1 MTFRNP
7 AVAGWQADWLP
18 RLAVLAQDRRL
29 AALVTLLLVVLLAKA
44 LAGLTWTLLPSSEAE
59 TDGALLPG
67 AVPVRARPASAKV
80 SASSIERLHL
90 FGEAAKAVP
99 KPAPKVVD
107 APDTRLNLKLRGVL
121 ASSNPAIARAI
132 IADGKGQEDAY
143 AVDDKLPGNAVL
155 KEIHADRILL
165 EYRGQLETLRLPK
178 EASAQASTRSVNG
191 GRRNGRSA
199 AAISASS
206 ADTGVLLRQYRD
218 ALSTDPQSVMDLV
231 RAEPVRDRATGK
243 LKGYR
248 IRPGRDRQLLSRFGL
263 RAGDVVTAINGIPMD
278 NPLKA
283 LELMRDVSNL
293 SQISLEV
300 ERNGS
305 PQSFSFQ
312 IE

>member
-1 MTFRNP
+1 MNP
-7 AVAGWQADWLP
+7 RSLAVANWQADWLP

-29 AALVTLLLVVLLAKA
+29 AALATLLVVVLLAKA
-44 LAGLTWTLLPSSEAE
+44 LASLTWTLLPAPEEGMA
-59 TDGALLPG
+59 GAILPG
-67 AVPVRARPASAKV
+67 VVPVQARPASARV
-80 SASSIERLHL
+80 SALTIERLHL
-90 FGEAAKAVP
+90 FGEAEKAAP
-99 KPAPKVVD
+99 KPMAKVVD

-121 ASSNPAIARAI
+121 ASNNPAIARAI

-143 AVDDKLPGNAVL
+143 AVDDKLPGDAVL
-155 KEIHADRILL
+155 KEIHGDRIILQ
-165 EYRGQLETLRLPK
+165 YRGRLETLRLPK
-178 EASAQASTRSVNG
+178 EANGMAGNRSVTG
-191 GRRNGRSA
+191 GGRNGRSA

-206 ADTGVLLRQYRD
+206 ADTGTLLRQYRD
-218 ALSTDPQSVMDLV
+218 ALTTDPQSVMDLV

-263 RAGDVVTAINGIPMD
+263 RAGDVVTSINGIPMD

-283 LELMRDVSNL
+283 LELMRDVSSL

-300 ERNGS
+300 ERNGA

>member
-1 MTFRNP
+1 MP
-7 AVAGWQADWLP
+7 SWQADWLP

-29 AALVTLLLVVLLAKA
+29 SALVTLLLIVLLAKA
-44 LAGLTWTLLPSSEAE
+44 LASLTWTLLPAPDENMA
-59 TDGALLPG
+59 GFVQPG
-67 AVPVRARPASAKV
+67 PAPAQARPASTRV
-80 SASSIERLHL
+80 SALSIERLHL
-90 FGEAAKAVP
+90 FGEAGKAAP
-99 KPAPKVVD
+99 KAAAKVVD
-107 APDTRLNLKLRGVL
+107 APDTRLNLKLHGVL
-121 ASSNPAIARAI
+121 ASDNLAIARAI
-132 IADGKGQEDAY
+132 IADGKGLEDAY

-155 KEIHADRILL
+155 KEIHADRIIL
-165 EYRGQLETLRLPK
+165 EYRGRLETLRLPK
-178 EASAQASTRSVNG
+178 DANTLVNHRAAAATA
-191 GRRNGRSA
+191 GRGRSA
-199 AAISASS
+199 AAISAST
-206 ADTGVLLRQYRD
+206 ADTGALLRQYRD
-218 ALSTDPQSVMDLV
+218 ALTTDPQSVMELV

-263 RAGDVVTAINGIPMD
+263 RAGDVVTSINGIPMD

-300 ERNGS
+300 ERNGA